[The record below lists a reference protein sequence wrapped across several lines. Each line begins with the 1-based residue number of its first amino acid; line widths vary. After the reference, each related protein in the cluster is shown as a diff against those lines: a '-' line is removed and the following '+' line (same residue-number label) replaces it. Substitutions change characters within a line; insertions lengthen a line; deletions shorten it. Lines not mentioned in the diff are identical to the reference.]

1 MKRVLV
7 FLLTLALVTGCANRF
22 KAGSS
27 YVGNLPNGSAAQ
39 KIAEDAMSC
48 LATIYPPGRT
58 TVNLV
63 VPKSHDE
70 FSQMLETNLRSKGFT
85 VSSAGTVTVTYILDE
100 LRAEKPPTW
109 YLQLRIT
116 DVQGDKI
123 ITRSY
128 ATTGEPEAAFSSTSN
143 GGSTEE

>member
-7 FLLTLALVTGCANRF
+7 FLLTLALVTGCASRF

-27 YVGNLPNGSAAQ
+27 FVGNLPNGSAAQ
-39 KIAEDAMSC
+39 KIAEDAVAC
-48 LATIYPPGRT
+48 LATFYPPGRT

-63 VPKSHDE
+63 ASKSHDD
-70 FSQMLETNLRSKGFT
+70 FSQMLETNLRSKGFN
-85 VSSAGTVTVTYILDE
+85 VSSTGTVTVIYILDE
-100 LRAEKPPTW
+100 LRTQKPATW
-109 YLQLRIT
+109 YLQLRIA

-128 ATTGEPEAAFSSTSN
+128 TTTGEPEAAFSSTSTSS
-143 GGSTEE
+143 STEE